1 MAAFFCRGFTD
12 YAGLFYYGIVFGY
25 LNTKESHM
33 KTWFYLPLVLLGFI
47 LPGCTKTTNEVV
59 IPNQTILYEIN
70 PNDWKLDNATGTY
83 YFVIDAPEL
92 KNVNQTDGV
101 VVSMARYS
109 AGSSTVPQSFEL
121 LPQVIDTQSYFVI
134 HDDSKVEIDIKGV
147 NGATSLKP
155 SNRVRIKIVF
165 IPSVE

>member
-1 MAAFFCRGFTD
+1 
-12 YAGLFYYGIVFGY
+12 
-25 LNTKESHM
+25 M

-70 PNDWKLDNATGTY
+70 PGDWGYEQATGTY
-83 YFVIDAPEL
+83 FYSIKVPEL
-92 KNVNQTDGV
+92 NNVNQTDGV

-109 AGSSTVPQSFEL
+109 SGSTQVPQSFEL
-121 LPQVIDTQSYFVI
+121 LPQVIDNQSYFVI
-134 HDDSKVEIDIKGV
+134 HDDQAVEVDIKGV

-155 SNRVRIKIVF
+155 TTRVRIKIVL
-165 IPSVE
+165 IPSVN